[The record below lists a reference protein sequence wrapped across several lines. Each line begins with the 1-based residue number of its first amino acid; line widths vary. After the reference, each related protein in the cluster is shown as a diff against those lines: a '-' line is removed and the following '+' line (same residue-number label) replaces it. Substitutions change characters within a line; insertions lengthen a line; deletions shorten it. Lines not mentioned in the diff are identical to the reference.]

1 MRKFSMAVGALA
13 LVASF
18 GVSSVAS
25 AKDHSAV
32 EKAELSMLSPA
43 KQKEVLARAV
53 GGNTVS
59 GVIETMLLN
68 QLSADWASGDAISID
83 FVQDVFVVRNKKG
96 QLQDYVFDAATL
108 TVTPPKKAAK

>member
-1 MRKFSMAVGALA
+1 MRKFKLAISALA
-13 LVASF
+13 AAASL
-18 GVSSVAS
+18 GIAS
-25 AKDHSAV
+25 AAIAKTPTAV

-83 FVQDVFVVRNKKG
+83 FIQDVFVVRNKKG